1 MLQSTKEDII
11 VIKRNTPHLALDILE
26 LEIKIGF
33 RLQERGWDPNPYIQR
48 IRKTPQGLI
57 EAYFSTT
64 HCVVL
69 PGLNVDLVLD
79 KRSEK
84 LDNFL
89 RHQGYFSWVLIT
101 AENPYSVQLSI
112 EENNERTKVLGNF
125 LLLEGF
131 KPYRAAGLSVNRKPI
146 ERCYLVPELDLE
158 QAECLG
164 HLFHQYAIIH
174 GDVGRPAEILFC

>member
-33 RLQERGWDPNPYIQR
+33 RLQERGWNPNPYIQR

-69 PGLNVDLVLD
+69 PGLNVDLV
-79 KRSEK
+79 
-84 LDNFL
+84 
-89 RHQGYFSWVLIT
+89 
-101 AENPYSVQLSI
+101 
-112 EENNERTKVLGNF
+112 
-125 LLLEGF
+125 
-131 KPYRAAGLSVNRKPI
+131 
-146 ERCYLVPELDLE
+146 
-158 QAECLG
+158 
-164 HLFHQYAIIH
+164 
-174 GDVGRPAEILFC
+174 